1 MTEHM
6 NAFKGLI
13 NQITSL
19 KVRLA
24 DMVLMLLLFGFLSD
38 NSETIVVTLGNA
50 QPEGKHLSLARVKS
64 SLLNEEACRKDRESG
79 TDSKALVAENDTNHG
94 RGLNRSPQNQEKSG
108 TRSKSREAHLFL
120 LRETMALPKGY

>member
-1 MTEHM
+1 MAEHM

-64 SLLNEEACRKDRESG
+64 GLLNEKSRRKVRESG
-79 TDSKALVAENDTNHG
+79 TDSKTLVMEVEMKVKGEATKP
-94 RGLNRSPQNQEKSG
+94 NRKRFQREKAHRQSQQVR
-108 TRSKSREAHLFL
+108 RSHC
-120 LRETMALPKGY
+120 